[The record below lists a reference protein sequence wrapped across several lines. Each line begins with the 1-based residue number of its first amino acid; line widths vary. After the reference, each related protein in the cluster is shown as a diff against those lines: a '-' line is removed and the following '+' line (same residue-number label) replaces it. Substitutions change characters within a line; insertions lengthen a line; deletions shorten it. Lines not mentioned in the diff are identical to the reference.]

1 MISSELNVLYVSL
14 VFQGWITCSAGS
26 NQETLLKHCRLCHG
40 KGANWPC
47 IHTDCVCQLIGKL
60 YYTLPYHSTTGP
72 SNTLRPTFQSV
83 PKIVIPVFFSIQNI
97 QTIPLRWCRLWTRR
111 LPRNLLHRKKHDI
124 VVTIKLHCFV
134 IVFFRYLKNFIGSAK
149 TSWGRSVQPLT
160 NMCLACWNCTGLGRE
175 LLDRRWKTSWKNLMN
190 KWVKCLNLRAC
201 KSWGENGRSR
211 VHQSPF
217 PPFENM
223 KCSFA

>member
-1 MISSELNVLYVSL
+1 MQYRFCRFAS
-14 VFQGWITCSAGS
+14 S

-124 VVTIKLHCFV
+124 VVSIITLFCNFCFSD
-134 IVFFRYLKNFIGSAK
+134 IWRIS
-149 TSWGRSVQPLT
+149 SDQQR
-160 NMCLACWNCTGLGRE
+160 
-175 LLDRRWKTSWKNLMN
+175 
-190 KWVKCLNLRAC
+190 
-201 KSWGENGRSR
+201 
-211 VHQSPF
+211 
-217 PPFENM
+217 PPGDVR
-223 KCSFA
+223 CSLWQTCALPAETVPG